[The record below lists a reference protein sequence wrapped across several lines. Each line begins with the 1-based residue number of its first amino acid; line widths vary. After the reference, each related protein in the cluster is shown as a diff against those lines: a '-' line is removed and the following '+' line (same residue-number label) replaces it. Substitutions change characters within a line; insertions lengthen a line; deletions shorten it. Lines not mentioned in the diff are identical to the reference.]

1 MSEECREFRKR
12 LCLKHAV
19 RIREKAVFNEND
31 RLLLQGCNFD
41 EDVAAKYCSSVDF
54 ECMNHVFHGI
64 AIRNL
69 HNGLEFFDNN
79 EFSTP
84 KTVGVSGLVVVVNTL
99 ARQKRSCVVFMD
111 FKDLLAYLTL
121 RKNYPSDEIK
131 KIPKKIDYVVLN
143 EISNWQFLFERIKE
157 YDNIYCLLPNT
168 ELGGI
173 LVKTMQSIHDGKTI
187 DYSQFYAD
195 CKSLTDYLQLQ
206 KGRL

>member
-1 MSEECREFRKR
+1 MSEECREFRTR

-19 RIREKAVFNEND
+19 RVREKAVFNEND

-69 HNGLEFFDNN
+69 HNGLEFFDDN
-79 EFSTP
+79 EFVTP
-84 KTVGVSGLVVVVNTL
+84 KTVGVSGLVVIVNTL
-99 ARQKRSCVVFMD
+99 SQLKRSCLLFMD

-121 RKNYPSDEIK
+121 RKHYPSDEIK
-131 KIPKKIDYVVLN
+131 KIPKKSDYIVLN
-143 EISNWQFLFERIKE
+143 EISNWRFLFERIKE
-157 YDNIYCLLPNT
+157 YACVYCLFPNT
-168 ELGGI
+168 EFSGVLI
-173 LVKTMQSIHDGKTI
+173 ETIRSIHEGKII
-187 DYSQFYAD
+187 DSSLFYAD